1 MEKQPIRVLLVD
13 DEALVREDLRARLA
27 AYPDIQVVGDAGCY
41 QAAMELLQ
49 RADVDLVF
57 TDIQMADGSGFQLS
71 RAIQKRRPEL
81 PIIFLTG
88 HAGLALEG
96 YEYRPLD
103 FLVKP
108 VRRERLEQALAY
120 ARERLQAAPAA
131 EVSVALRTESGLRLF
146 RPSEIAYVE
155 KTLHKVRI
163 LCRDGRE
170 FSSAV
175 SLQEVADALETHGF
189 YRCHQS
195 YLISLREIAGIRRDP
210 FGRSY
215 LISLRSCESEI
226 PLSRR
231 KYHELL
237 ALLNE

>member
-1 MEKQPIRVLLVD
+1 MDKQLIRVLLVD
-13 DEALVREDLRARLA
+13 DEALVREDLRSRLA
-27 AYPDIQVVGDAGCY
+27 AYPDIQVVGAASCY
-41 QAAMELLQ
+41 QDALEFLQ
-49 RADVDLVF
+49 NADVDLVF
-57 TDIQMADGSGFQLS
+57 TDIQMTDGNGFELS
-71 RAIQKRRPEL
+71 RAIQKRWPDL
-81 PIIFLTG
+81 PVVFLTG

-108 VRRERLEQALAY
+108 VRKERLEQALAY
-120 ARERLQAAPAA
+120 ARERIQALPAA

-146 RPSEIAYVE
+146 RPSEIACVE

-163 LCRDGRE
+163 LCRDGKE
-170 FSSAV
+170 FCSAV
-175 SLQEVADALETHGF
+175 PLQEVADALEAHGF

-195 YLISLREIAGIRRDP
+195 YLISLREIAGIRKDP

-215 LISLRSCESEI
+215 LISLRSCKSEI

-237 ALLNE
+237 ELLNA